1 MLKSDK
7 KINGEGKAAGK
18 YAKWVLLI
26 LMVCLVIMGVLKSFV
41 PDAFKPIRP
50 DVSLVSLNEE
60 GSVTAPSDGS
70 DFASC
75 IFTVP
80 EKTDNLVLSV
90 ESRAKSLKVFLD
102 GEELLS
108 YEDMERE
115 MGINIQLVKI
125 PDDAGGRELK
135 VIWQSSLSNGEE
147 PKMYLGAQ
155 SDIYLFYAAE
165 SMVPALF
172 GGLYIL
178 VGVAIAAM
186 FLFIGKNRE
195 HVNRKSF
202 LHLAAFVLVT
212 GIWTL
217 TDCGILQL
225 LTGKTAAITFI
236 SFLSFT
242 SMPLLFL
249 LFFNDILT
257 EPRKCITVMG
267 RLQAVNIGFMC
278 FCYLTRILSLYV
290 TLNVTHIL
298 LLVTIIAVVAVS
310 VSEYRRRRNQELK
323 KILTGVALM
332 LIFVVAAMLSFYL
345 NFSANRYPIY
355 YSAGLFVFIVSLV
368 VVFNDRL
375 YGEIQENAE
384 LEAYKKIAFTDL
396 MTGMK
401 NRSAFYT
408 YVNEQKDIG
417 NGNVFTCIV
426 FDVNGLKEINDTY
439 GHAAGDEL
447 ITDAAA
453 CILKCFSS
461 EGLCYRTGGDEF
473 VVILDDVGEDTIAE
487 KLGDMKAIIKEK
499 NKCRK
504 PEISFAYGYAREE
517 LTSASA
523 LMDLYEEADRNMYRR
538 KKRMKSS

>member
-7 KINGEGKAAGK
+7 KFNGEGKAAGK

-41 PDAFKPIRP
+41 PDALKPIRP

-135 VIWQSSLSNGEE
+135 VIWQNSLSNGEE

-217 TDCGILQL
+217 TD
-225 LTGKTAAITFI
+225 
-236 SFLSFT
+236 
-242 SMPLLFL
+242 
-249 LFFNDILT
+249 
-257 EPRKCITVMG
+257 
-267 RLQAVNIGFMC
+267 
-278 FCYLTRILSLYV
+278 
-290 TLNVTHIL
+290 
-298 LLVTIIAVVAVS
+298 
-310 VSEYRRRRNQELK
+310 
-323 KILTGVALM
+323 
-332 LIFVVAAMLSFYL
+332 
-345 NFSANRYPIY
+345 
-355 YSAGLFVFIVSLV
+355 
-368 VVFNDRL
+368 
-375 YGEIQENAE
+375 
-384 LEAYKKIAFTDL
+384 
-396 MTGMK
+396 
-401 NRSAFYT
+401 
-408 YVNEQKDIG
+408 
-417 NGNVFTCIV
+417 
-426 FDVNGLKEINDTY
+426 
-439 GHAAGDEL
+439 
-447 ITDAAA
+447 
-453 CILKCFSS
+453 
-461 EGLCYRTGGDEF
+461 
-473 VVILDDVGEDTIAE
+473 
-487 KLGDMKAIIKEK
+487 
-499 NKCRK
+499 
-504 PEISFAYGYAREE
+504 
-517 LTSASA
+517 
-523 LMDLYEEADRNMYRR
+523 
-538 KKRMKSS
+538 